1 MEKGLVHAS
10 KNPMQSII
18 ITKRDTRMKL
28 TTLHCAILT
37 ALATSQLVHGQDVK
51 PIPKK
56 SKAQIETIEITATKR
71 TESIQDVPV
80 SVSALNGETL
90 EVLGIE
96 SFSDYVEFLPN
107 VVFQGTGPGQNEIY
121 IRGAATTQT
130 NISVSSVQ
138 ALQPSVAFYLD
149 EQPVSMQ
156 GRNLDV
162 YAADIQRIE
171 VLPGPQGTLFG
182 ASSQSGTVRMIS
194 KKPDHSGFSA
204 GMDVNIGS
212 TKGGEM
218 SNSVEAFMNFTPTD
232 ELALRVVAYND
243 KQGGWIDNILNK
255 PGEGGYI
262 GSPVVID
269 RISGGPLSDPQNT
282 PIVSPKNGSLVEDDT
297 NDAIYAGVRFGV
309 SYLINNDWSLLVQH
323 TAQSLE
329 TEGVFSYDPN
339 LEGESSVNRF
349 VPEDNDDEFGLT
361 TWTLKGR
368 LDKLDVVYTGG
379 YLDREISST
388 IDYTGYTNGGLF
400 SAYYVCSYGS
410 YNDGIVA
417 PEDEACLDPTK
428 YYKEKTDTSR
438 ITHELRFNTDVD
450 NAWRV
455 TAGIF
460 YDDQELGT
468 VGQFKIANTEL
479 GAFTNLGKSLPGSE
493 GINSNGGPFE
503 SGISFVNDVTHTIE
517 QVAVFGQA
525 EYDITD
531 KLTATL
537 GARWYQ
543 IDDIFKGSTT
553 STDVSRRIRAF
564 GTQDPAE
571 LDLATGDASGV
582 LQSAIAS
589 GQLDVSLLDD
599 SGTLSVD
606 DTIFK
611 ASLDYKMNDDILLFT
626 SYSEGFRP
634 PVTNRQG
641 GDLASNQ
648 SGAFDGFRIPV
659 YSTTDSLD
667 NFEIGMKG
675 DFFDGN
681 LRVNATAFYSEI
693 TDLQTSRYDPTNI
706 SFLVFTDNVGDAE
719 IKGLDADI
727 TWLASNNLVI
737 NAAFSLLDT
746 ELTRVNAELAGI
758 APGVG
763 ARLPYSAEFS
773 GNIRAQYYFELDGGY
788 DGYVNASVS
797 YTGDRL
803 AGMSMDA
810 YVTEDATRL
819 IYGTGSGLPIQNE
832 AATYD
837 GTSFQDSNGDVF
849 QGGRYIQESYAIA
862 NVSVGITKDD
872 WKAELYIDNL
882 TDESAVLY
890 IDTQQFTP
898 KVVTNRPRTV
908 GLRLSYDFF

>member
-1 MEKGLVHAS
+1 MK
-10 KNPMQSII
+10 K
-18 ITKRDTRMKL
+18 TKIS
-28 TTLHCAILT
+28 CAIVT
-37 ALATSQLVHGQDVK
+37 ALALTPAIAQEK
-51 PIPKK
+51 AA
-56 SKAQIETIEITATKR
+56 KAQIETIQVTATKR

-80 SVSALNGETL
+80 SVSALNGEAL
-90 EVLGIE
+90 EALGVE
-96 SFSDYVEFLPN
+96 SFNDYVEFLPN

-121 IRGAATTQT
+121 IRGAATSQS
-130 NISVSSVQ
+130 NIAVSSVQ

-162 YAADIQRIE
+162 YAADMERVE

-194 KKPDHSGFSA
+194 KKPDHTGFSA
-204 GMDVNIGS
+204 GLDVNIGS

-218 SNSVEAFMNFTPTD
+218 SNSVEAYMNFTPTD

-243 KQGGWIDNILNK
+243 KQSGWIDNILNK

-262 GSPVVID
+262 GSAVVID
-269 RISGGPLSDPQNT
+269 RISGGVLSDPQNT
-282 PIVSPKNGSLVEDDT
+282 PVISPKNDTLVEDDF
-297 NDAIYAGVRFGV
+297 NDAIYAGVRFGL
-309 SYLINNDWSLLVQH
+309 SYLINEDWSFLLQH

-329 TEGVFSYDPN
+329 TEGVFAYDPN

-361 TWTLKGR
+361 TWTLEGR
-368 LDKLDVVYTGG
+368 LDKLDLVYTGG

-400 SAYYVCSYGS
+400 AAYYVCNHYE
-410 YNDGIVA
+410 A
-417 PEDEACLDPTK
+417 ATPADEVCIDPTK
-428 YYKEKTDTSR
+428 FYKEKTDTSR
-438 ITHELRFNTDVD
+438 VTHEFRINTDVD
-450 NAWRV
+450 KPWRV

-460 YDDQELGT
+460 YDDQEVSS

-479 GAFTNLGKSLPGSE
+479 GFFTDLQRTLVGTE
-493 GINSNGGPFE
+493 GINSDGGPFSSE
-503 SGISFVNDVTHTIE
+503 ISFVNDVTHTIE
-517 QVAVFGQA
+517 QIAVFGQA

-531 KLTATL
+531 KLTATF

-543 IDDIFKGSTT
+543 IDDTFKGSTT
-553 STDVSRRIRAF
+553 TVDVSRRIRAF
-564 GTQDPAE
+564 GTLDASELEAVGEDPA
-571 LDLATGDASGV
+571 LIQA
-582 LQSAIAS
+582 AIAS
-589 GQLDVSLLDD
+589 GQLDVSLLDNN
-599 SGTLSVD
+599 GTLTVD

-611 ASLDYKMNDDILLFT
+611 ASLDYKLNDDILLFT
-626 SYSEGFRP
+626 TYSEGFRP
-634 PVTNRQG
+634 PVTNRVG
-641 GDLASNQ
+641 GGLASNQ
-648 SGAFDGFRIPV
+648 SGAFEGFRIPV

-667 NFEIGMKG
+667 NYEIGLKG
-675 DFFDGN
+675 DFLDGI
-681 LRVNATAFYSEI
+681 LRVNATAYYSEI

-727 TWLASNNLVI
+727 TWLATDNLVI

-746 ELTRVNAELAGI
+746 ELSRVNAELDGI
-758 APGVG
+758 APSVG
-763 ARLPYSAEFS
+763 ASLPYSAEFS
-773 GNIRAQYYFELDGGY
+773 GNIRARYFFELN
-788 DGYVNASVS
+788 DGYEGYINGSVS
-797 YTGDRL
+797 YTGERL
-803 AGMSMDA
+803 AGMAMDA

-819 IYGTGSGLPIQNE
+819 IYGTGSGLSIQKE
-832 AATYD
+832 ADVYA
-837 GTSFQDSNGDVF
+837 GASFTDSNGDVF
-849 QGGRYIQESYAIA
+849 QGGRYIQDSYAIA

-882 TDESAVLY
+882 TDESAILY

-898 KVVTNRPRTV
+898 KVVTNRPRTM
-908 GLRLSYDFF
+908 GLRLSYDFY